1 MTLDLVFMEKNVMF
15 ASVKQNPAT
24 VVYLCPECLKKGHKS
39 KLPISN
45 LKGKVKVF
53 CKHCKNTVEIS
64 D

>member
-1 MTLDLVFMEKNVMF
+1 MF